1 MELYDE
7 YTDGES
13 ELALAL
19 QTCRHTKEMIQ
30 IYKCIIS
37 VLEGFQDKIIAYVTS
52 TWAHISYRKDPSA
65 H

>member
-52 TWAHISYRKDPSA
+52 T
-65 H
+65 